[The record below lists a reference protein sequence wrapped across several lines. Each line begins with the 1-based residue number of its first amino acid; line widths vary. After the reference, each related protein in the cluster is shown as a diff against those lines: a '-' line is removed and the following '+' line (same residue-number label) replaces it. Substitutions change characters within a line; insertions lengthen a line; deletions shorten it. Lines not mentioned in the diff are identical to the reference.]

1 MLVARLRVLDVK
13 DLTFYQLPD
22 KVITYV
28 TVFRTPP
35 ADWVFCYRDYFLVVF
50 KQVNS
55 LTGKFWLQEIQHGLC
70 EYRGLCSLRHGYVF
84 CLTTSRQS
92 NTVLRS
98 ITSIHNCAPYHHRHP
113 GH

>member
-1 MLVARLRVLDVK
+1 MLVARFRVLDIRY
-13 DLTFYQLPD
+13 LTFYQLPD

-28 TVFRTPP
+28 NVFRPP
-35 ADWVFCYRDYFLVVF
+35 HADWVFYYRDYSLVVF

-55 LTGKFWLQEIQHGLC
+55 LTGKFWLQEIQHSLC

-84 CLTTSRQS
+84 CLASRQS

-98 ITSIHNCAPYHHRHP
+98 TTSIHNCAPYHHRHP